1 MLFRYF
7 YLHSGFRSCSW
18 VRYLRYRYFD
28 SSHRYFDI
36 PILQFRYFRYFN
48 SQMSTFPIMPSN
60 KHYTSNNCC
69 LHLMISLFVVWSC
82 TTTLHYIL
90 LHYILHHCCVYLA
103 KYNNPLLTLTSSSLN
118 KQTQGAGHGAMGTE

>member
-1 MLFRYF
+1 MKKSSWLSWSRKGQLKQGAYTNSVFREWPCCYELVLFRYF

-69 LHLMISLFVVWSC
+69 LHLMITLFVVWNC
-82 TTTLHYIL
+82 TTTFTSL
-90 LHYILHHCCVYLA
+90 LCI
-103 KYNNPLLTLTSSSLN
+103 SD
-118 KQTQGAGHGAMGTE
+118 QI